1 MPTSLILGSGPAA
14 AGAALALAQDPQ
26 QRITVLD
33 IGGTLDA
40 PRDAVR
46 EAMAEEPEARWSSS
60 DLRLI
65 SRHAVPTGP
74 GELPEKRAYGSDFP
88 FRDFGQLSGV
98 QAGPHTNRSV
108 VSGAYGGFSNVW
120 GAQIMPFS
128 RATFADWPVSYEEM
142 LPHYRVA
149 LDEMA
154 LAGEEDDLAPTFP
167 LLTTAR
173 PLPPLGHRAEQ
184 VLTRYDA
191 HRGRLQAMGVTVGR
205 ARLALRS
212 EGCTRCGLCMTGCPY
227 RLIYSASH
235 TFDRLRSSGRIDYHG
250 GVMAVRLSEQRT
262 VPTVEVRELGSG
274 DARHWS
280 ADRIFVACGGV
291 GTTRLVLGS
300 LDHFDRPVQ
309 LAESAQFILPAISL
323 RSTPDPRNE
332 RNFTLNQFNLVFDA
346 GGGGY
351 DLSQIH
357 FYPYNPV
364 FEDSLPALLRHELGG
379 PALTRLLRRL
389 SVGLGYLPSW
399 ASPPLEVVARR
410 PGATGLPDLALSS
423 PPVAGWP
430 PMLRVMARA
439 LVRAA
444 STLDLWPVLPETV
457 LSPAAK
463 SYHFGGSFPFGR
475 RHAELGTDR
484 LGRLGQWRNIHMV
497 DASVFPTV
505 PATTFTLTIMANA
518 HRIAAESIAGSDR
531 TAGA

>member
-14 AGAALALAQDPQ
+14 AGAALALARDPQ

-33 IGGTLDA
+33 VGGTLEAPQDA
-40 PRDAVR
+40 ARQV
-46 EAMAEEPEARWSSS
+46 MAGQPETEWSPS

-65 SRHAVPTGP
+65 SRHAVRTRP
-74 GELPEKRAYGSDFP
+74 GQLPEKRAYGSDFP
-88 FRDFGQLSGV
+88 FRDLGQLSGIH
-98 QAGPHTNRSV
+98 AGSDANGAV

-128 RATFADWPVSYEEM
+128 RAAFADWPVSYEEM
-142 LPHYRVA
+142 VPHYRVA

-154 LAGEEDDLAPTFP
+154 LAAEEDDLAALFP
-167 LLTTAR
+167 LLTSAR
-173 PLPPLGHRAEQ
+173 PLPPLGRRSEE
-184 VLTRYDA
+184 VLARYDA

-235 TFDRLRSSGRIDYHG
+235 TFDRLRSSGRIDYHD
-250 GVMAVRLSEQRT
+250 GVLAVRLDEEPGGP
-262 VPTVEVRELGSG
+262 VVEVRELATG
-274 DARHWS
+274 AMRRWS
-280 ADRIFVACGGV
+280 ADRIFVAWGGV

-300 LDHFDRPVQ
+300 LEHFDRPVQ
-309 LAESAQFILPAISL
+309 MAESAQFILPALSL
-323 RSTPDPRNE
+323 RPTPDPRTE

-364 FEDSLPALLRHELGG
+364 VEDSVPAALRHQLAA
-379 PALTRLLRRL
+379 PVLTGLLRRL
-389 SVGLGYLPSW
+389 SIGLGYLPSW
-399 ASPPLEVVARR
+399 ASPPIEVVARR
-410 PGATGLPDLALSS
+410 PPATHLPDLVVRGQSDG
-423 PPVAGWP
+423 GWP
-430 PMLRVMARA
+430 RMLRVVARA
-439 LVRAA
+439 LVRHAP
-444 STLDLWPVLPETV
+444 TLDLWPVLAATV
-457 LSPAAK
+457 CSPAAK
-463 SYHFGGSFPFGR
+463 SYHFGGSFPSATHR
-475 RHAELGTDR
+475 SPLGTDR
-484 LGRLGQWRNIHMV
+484 LGRLQQWENIHLV

-518 HRIAAESIAGSDR
+518 HRIATEASAVSITDH
-531 TAGA
+531 